1 MKRLRDKLYNWEE
14 NSPAHIWDRVRAAL
28 DESESSAHFPN
39 KLREYEVAPPATAWS
54 AIAAGLDAE
63 VAETETTT
71 PVVTIRRARTQW
83 LRYAAA
89 ITILA
94 FVGFGIRFFTMDK
107 ETSLAEV
114 PVVPTKAAAAAVP
127 EERPTN
133 NLPALGE
140 HAINDSLRTQLAV
153 APTPPRR
160 YSANDNLQFASEANQ
175 EYAAE
180 LENNI
185 YLEEDYQ
192 PRIAEKYV
200 TLMTPDGSFIRMSKK
215 WSHLLCCIAGEDP
228 NAACNIQLK
237 AWQDQ
242 LAESPVTPAPG
253 SFMDILDLVNSVS
266 EGTQL

>member
-14 NSPAHIWDRVRAAL
+14 NSPTHVWDRVRAAL

-39 KLREYEVAPPATAWS
+39 KLREYEVAPPASAWS
-54 AIAAGLDAE
+54 AVAAGLDAE
-63 VAETETTT
+63 VAETEPAA
-71 PVVTIRRARTQW
+71 PVVTIRRARVQW
-83 LRYAAA
+83 MRYAAA
-89 ITILA
+89 IVILA
-94 FVGFGIRFFTMDK
+94 FVGFGIRFLTMDK

-114 PVVPTKAAAAAVP
+114 PAVPTTQATAKAP
-127 EERPTN
+127 EEKQTN
-133 NLPALGE
+133 NLPPLGE
-140 HAINDSLRTQLAV
+140 HAKNDSLRTELAAV
-153 APTPPRR
+153 PNPTRR
-160 YSANDNLQFASEANQ
+160 YSANDNLQFASEANL
-175 EYAAE
+175 EYARE

-185 YLEEDYQ
+185 YFEEVYQ

-200 TLMTPDGSFIRMSKK
+200 TLITPEGSFIRMSKK
-215 WSHLLCCIAGEDP
+215 WSDLLCCIAGEDP